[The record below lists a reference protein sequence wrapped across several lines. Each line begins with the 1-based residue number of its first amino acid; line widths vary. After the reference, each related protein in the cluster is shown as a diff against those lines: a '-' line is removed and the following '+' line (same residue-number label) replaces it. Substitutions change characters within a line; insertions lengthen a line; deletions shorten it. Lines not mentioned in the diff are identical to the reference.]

1 MRRAGMAL
9 AIAALVALAAPGEGL
24 ACACCT
30 NPGQRYV
37 DVETL
42 DPGRLEEIE
51 SLRFGKEARLFVGEA
66 GVEAIKGIQNPAER
80 YELRVYWN
88 KTHAAVGKTDLNF
101 TLTNP
106 GGWSGTL
113 SLRLPQTISIFEVD
127 PRDSPDQG
135 TGPVLYKEWKLIGEV
150 TGTGAFSGTNSP
162 KQVLTLILQGRGNS
176 CTSAADF
183 THWTLVTEGTKGVY
197 SLFGTLVE

>member
-1 MRRAGMAL
+1 LAL
-9 AIAALVALAAPGEGL
+9 AALVVLAAPGEAL

-51 SLRFGKEARLFVGEA
+51 SLRFGTEARLYVGEA
-66 GVEAIKGIQNPAER
+66 GVEAIKGIQDPAER
-80 YELRVYWN
+80 YDLAVNWD
-88 KTHAAVGKTDLNF
+88 KTHPVKTDISF
-101 TLTNP
+101 TLSNP
-106 GGWSGTL
+106 GGRSGTL

-183 THWTLVTEGTKGVY
+183 THWTLVTEGPKGSY
-197 SLFGTLVE
+197 SLFGELAK

>member
-1 MRRAGMAL
+1 MMRRAGMAL
-9 AIAALVALAAPGEGL
+9 AIAALVALAAPGEAL

-80 YELRVYWN
+80 YELRVDWN

-113 SLRLPQTISIFEVD
+113 SLRLPQNHLHLRGRPARQ
-127 PRDSPDQG
+127 PRSRDRAGALQRMEADRGGHGHRRVQRHQQSE
-135 TGPVLYKEWKLIGEV
+135 TGSHACP
-150 TGTGAFSGTNSP
+150 ARAR
-162 KQVLTLILQGRGNS
+162 Q
-176 CTSAADF
+176 
-183 THWTLVTEGTKGVY
+183 
-197 SLFGTLVE
+197 

>member
-1 MRRAGMAL
+1 LAL
-9 AIAALVALAAPGEGL
+9 AALVVLAAPGEAL

-51 SLRFGKEARLFVGEA
+51 SLRFGTEARLYVGEA
-66 GVEAIKGIQNPAER
+66 GVEAIKGIQDPAER
-80 YELRVYWN
+80 YDLAVNWD
-88 KTHAAVGKTDLNF
+88 KTHPVKTDISF
-101 TLTNP
+101 TLSNP
-106 GGWSGTL
+106 GGRSGTL

-176 CTSAADF
+176 CTRRRQF
-183 THWTLVTEGTKGVY
+183 HTLDLGDGGPEGQ
-197 SLFGTLVE
+197 LQPIR